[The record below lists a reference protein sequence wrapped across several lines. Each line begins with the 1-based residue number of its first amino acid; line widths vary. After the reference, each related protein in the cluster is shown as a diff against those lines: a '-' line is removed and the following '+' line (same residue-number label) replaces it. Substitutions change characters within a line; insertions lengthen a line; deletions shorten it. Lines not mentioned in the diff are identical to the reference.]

1 MQKACMVNKEEL
13 EKFKRPLY
21 SEEGAVGLEERRM
34 ADMPIGRIFDVVKT
48 CKMEARSRRQCE

>member
-1 MQKACMVNKEEL
+1 MVNKEEL